1 MQNSTVV
8 FQLNISN
15 KTSFCASI
23 SRPNAKPQ
31 TVIGH
36 LTKKHIKRIK
46 MNLKFNKIIAK
57 EIIYFSLT
65 ILVLTLV
72 WSFIEINNYY
82 LQNKNHKIKNEISN
96 NNKNLTS
103 LKAKILTKSRYKQ
116 LDDNLLILHQNGA
129 SDSDIILFYNDFVNK
144 FKNKEIVEKR
154 KILISKN
161 KILDDKLKENKLNFI
176 DNSIDK
182 GFTKRAIF
190 FLLLIVYPFRFFL
203 IAIKW
208 SIQTLKKT

>member
-1 MQNSTVV
+1 MKQ
-8 FQLNISN
+8 
-15 KTSFCASI
+15 KY
-23 SRPNAKPQ
+23 K
-31 TVIGH
+31 
-36 LTKKHIKRIK
+36 
-46 MNLKFNKIIAK
+46 KIIAV
-57 EIIYFSLT
+57 EIIYFSLI
-65 ILVLTLV
+65 ILL
-72 WSFIEINNYY
+72 SFLIWCSIEFNNYY
-82 LQNKNHKIKNEISN
+82 LQNKNQKINNEISN

-116 LDDNLLILHQNGA
+116 LDDNLLLMHQEGV
-129 SDSDIILFYNDFVNK
+129 SDSDMLLYIDDFVNK

>member
-1 MQNSTVV
+1 
-8 FQLNISN
+8 
-15 KTSFCASI
+15 
-23 SRPNAKPQ
+23 
-31 TVIGH
+31 
-36 LTKKHIKRIK
+36 
-46 MNLKFNKIIAK
+46 MNLKFKKIIAK

-65 ILVLTLV
+65 ILVSTLI

-96 NNKNLTS
+96 NNKDLTI
-103 LKAKILTKSRYKQ
+103 LKAKILIKSRYKQ

-161 KILDDKLKENKLNFI
+161 KILDDKLKENKLNYI

-190 FLLLIVYPFRFFL
+190 FYY
-203 IAIKW
+203 
-208 SIQTLKKT
+208 